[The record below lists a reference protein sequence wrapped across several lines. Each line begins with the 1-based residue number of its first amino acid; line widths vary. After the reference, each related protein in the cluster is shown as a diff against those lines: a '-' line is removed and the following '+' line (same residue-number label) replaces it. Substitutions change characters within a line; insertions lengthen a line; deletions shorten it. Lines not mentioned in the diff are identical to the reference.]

1 MYEQEARVAGVT
13 ISEYEAEQ
21 KRAYA
26 EQHRNARV
34 PEGASLSSLMALT
47 DQLEAG
53 VRDVAN
59 AFFAFERGFD
69 PAEAMGD
76 RSEPDAGDRLSI
88 AADRITRSTHQ
99 LRTLA
104 ERIRSRA

>member
-1 MYEQEARVAGVT
+1 MYEQEARGAGVT
-13 ISEYEAEQ
+13 SMEIEQ

-26 EQHRNARV
+26 EQQRNARV
-34 PEGASLSSLMALT
+34 PEGASLGSLMVLT

-53 VRDVAN
+53 VRDVTN

-88 AADRITRSTHQ
+88 AADRITRSTYQ
-99 LRTLA
+99 LRDLA